1 MSLIEIE
8 LKHAF
13 GPNVKTH
20 IDFEKM
26 VSDVKVHEEFR
37 GITKKLFLRNISAG
51 DIDSCV
57 VRAFNLL
64 GTSDNINDFV
74 KSYES
79 VE

>member
-1 MSLIEIE
+1 MSRTEIE

-26 VSDVKVHEEFR
+26 VFDVKAHEEFR
-37 GITKKLFLRNISAG
+37 GITKKLFLRNLNAG

-74 KSYES
+74 KLYEIK
-79 VE
+79 E

>member
-13 GPNVKTH
+13 GPNAKTH

-26 VSDVKVHEEFR
+26 VSDVKAHEEFR
-37 GITKKLFLRNISAG
+37 GTTKKLFLRDLSAD

-57 VRAFNLL
+57 VRSFNLL

-74 KSYES
+74 ELYES
-79 VE
+79 GE

>member
-1 MSLIEIE
+1 MSLIKIE

-13 GPNVKTH
+13 GPNIKTC

-26 VSDVKVHEEFR
+26 VSDVKAHEEFR
-37 GITKKLFLRNISAG
+37 GITKKLFIRNLSAD

-74 KSYES
+74 KLYES
-79 VE
+79 NE